1 MYSGRILML
10 YTMYI
15 HYAMLNLL
23 FCACSIIAQL
33 NPDSLRSHLPSLAD
47 WAPAPEATT
56 RDYHSLY
63 GLDATGIRPVMG
75 TFTSD
80 SFMCVG
86 QCFIPDTATGTVFFL
101 HGFLDHTGT
110 LVNGITP
117 CIDEGWAVAAMDL
130 PGHGLSGG
138 ERGAINDFVE
148 YAAAFDRFF
157 DLCSP
162 RLPRPFV
169 FVGHSTGCAVGLEW
183 LHREQPNPFR
193 KVIFLAPLVR
203 GDLYHLSRFGNAVL
217 SPFVTTLPR
226 WFRDASHDRAFL
238 KRFRNDPLQSEKFPM
253 RWAKAFYTWHD
264 RIGSYGEWSLPL
276 VIVQG
281 SGDRVVEWRYNLPWL
296 QEHIPGCRIVMVDG
310 ARHQLLNE
318 SEPPYR
324 GKCLDAVRSTLQ
336 SIAGD
341 ATGADD
347 GVHQN

>member
-1 MYSGRILML
+1 MH
-10 YTMYI
+10 YTIYFR
-15 HYAMLNLL
+15 YAVLSLL
-23 FCACSIIAQL
+23 FCASSIIAQL
-33 NPDSLRSHLPSLAD
+33 NPDTLRSHLPSLAD
-47 WAPAPEATT
+47 WTPAPEITT
-56 RDYHSLY
+56 RTYHFLY

-86 QCFIPDTATGTVFFL
+86 QCFVPDTAIGTVFFL

-110 LVNGITP
+110 LVNGITA
-117 CIDEGWAVAAMDL
+117 CVREGCAVAAMDL

-138 ERGAINDFVE
+138 ERGAINDFDE
-148 YAAAFDRFF
+148 YAAAFSRFF
-157 DLCSP
+157 NLCSP

-183 LHREQPNPFR
+183 LHRKQSNPFR
-193 KVIFLAPLVR
+193 KVILLAPLVR

-217 SPFVTTLPR
+217 SQFVTTLPR
-226 WFRDASHDRAFL
+226 WFRNASHDRAFL
-238 KRFRNDPLQSEKFPM
+238 KRFRNDPLQSEIFPM

-264 RIGSYGEWSLPL
+264 RIGSYGGWSLPL

-296 QEHIPGCRIVMVDG
+296 QEHIPGCRTVMING

-318 SEPPYR
+318 SEPYR
-324 GKCLDAVRSTLQ
+324 GKCLEVIRRELRAITE
-336 SIAGD
+336 
-341 ATGADD
+341 
-347 GVHQN
+347 H